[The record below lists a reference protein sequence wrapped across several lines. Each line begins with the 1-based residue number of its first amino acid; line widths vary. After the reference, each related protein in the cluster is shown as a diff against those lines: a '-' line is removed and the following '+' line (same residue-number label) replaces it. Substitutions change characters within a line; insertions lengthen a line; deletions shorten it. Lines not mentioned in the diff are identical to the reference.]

1 MTIIKVLRIFIQE
14 DKNSSL
20 QRNLKGSN
28 KTSNQVNKYF
38 CLVKIADK
46 IKSKQRLDT
55 SEIFL
60 AARFYRSLT
69 NELKGKTMRYEIA
82 RENN

>member
-1 MTIIKVLRIFIQE
+1 MQE

-20 QRNLKGSN
+20 QRNLKGSS

-38 CLVKIADK
+38 RLVKISDK
-46 IKSKQRLDT
+46 IKSKQKLDT

-69 NELKGKTMRYEIA
+69 NELKGKTIRYEIA
-82 RENN
+82 QNNN